1 MNPNELYQY
10 YLNAYGSPQ
19 SMDSGIASVAPIA
32 SFQDSGQG
40 IATLRPTTGTGRMP
54 TFFGMTP
61 GQYAT
66 SYVNNPA
73 NILGTLA
80 SYTLGPVPG
89 FLTTQAAFAG
99 QRKGI
104 IPQNFTDMFGNI
116 FNRPVGTTFGDGID
130 DGIANVPGMNFGS
143 MMDDPSLDEGD
154 SGGSDGPGSG
164 ADEGGSGADSGS
176 GTHSDPGD

>member
-40 IATLRPTTGTGRMP
+40 IATLRPTTGTSRMP

-61 GQYAT
+61 GQYAR

-89 FLTTQAAFAG
+89 FLTTQAALAA

-104 IPQNFTDMFGNI
+104 IPENFTGMFGGNLGKGG
-116 FNRPVGTTFGDGID
+116 VDLDALAGDLGYSDGTTS
-130 DGIANVPGMNFGS
+130 A
-143 MMDDPSLDEGD
+143 
-154 SGGSDGPGSG
+154 SDGGEAG
-164 ADEGGSGADSGS
+164 AAAAEAAGANDDADTGG
-176 GTHSDPGD
+176 PF